1 MKGTKNKTLL
11 GRLKGRPEIPVLCA
25 TLGLSLIFTLFS
37 QNFLSSYNIYN
48 VSRTAALY
56 VFVALSQTMV
66 MLVGGMNVSLG
77 YIGALAVVAVGHSL
91 QNWGWS
97 TGPAVLFA
105 LVVGVLCGL
114 VNGLVIT
121 KLHINAFVS
130 TLATQFIFKG
140 LVNGISEGFPYTVM
154 SST

>member
-1 MKGTKNKTLL
+1 MKGTRNKTLL
-11 GRLKGRPEIPVLCA
+11 GRLKGRPEISVLCA

-77 YIGALAVVAVGHSL
+77 YIARWLSWRSATACRTGAGR
-91 QNWGWS
+91 WGRLSCSRWWS
-97 TGPAVLFA
+97 VCSAA
-105 LVVGVLCGL
+105 W
-114 VNGLVIT
+114 
-121 KLHINAFVS
+121 
-130 TLATQFIFKG
+130 
-140 LVNGISEGFPYTVM
+140 
-154 SST
+154 